1 MTYNGKVNIEIP
13 AGTNLDDV
21 LEEKPKATIQEVP
34 DDPATLKKMAKKAEA
49 EHTEKET
56 FPAVEPYPHP
66 VRGEDVAKEIEDVLN
81 RYMVLPEHSPT
92 AITLWIM
99 FSYVYDEFDCCPILA
114 AISPEKRCGKT
125 SLLSLLTALCQKVLS
140 ASNISASAVFRSVEK
155 WQPTLIIDEADTFLK
170 TNDELRGVLN
180 SGHTRA
186 TASVIRTVQKGKKF
200 DVERCST
207 WAPKAIA
214 LIGKLPDT
222 LADRSIAVKMRR
234 KRSDEKRDR
243 IPYSKLT
250 EQLTTL
256 RQKIARW
263 AADAGLQEVD
273 APDKLDDRAA
283 DNWLPLLSI
292 ANDIGWTDKAIKAA
306 LALSGK
312 TDTDTIRTELLRDIY
327 NIISTINNDAI
338 SSKELLESLNQLEE
352 RPWSTYHRGKEL
364 SGRGLAS
371 LLKPFGISSSDVRF
385 SDGVRKGYDISD
397 FQDAFSRYT
406 PELSA
411 TNATTLVGNEL
422 QDNLS
427 ATRNNDVADK
437 KERKPLEGNN
447 VADVADK
454 NRVPSKTNDFFETS
468 SPF

>member
-1 MTYNGKVNIEIP
+1 MKIHIPENIDLNKVKPIGKNHTP
-13 AGTNLDDV
+13 NA
-21 LEEKPKATIQEVP
+21 KPGPSKSSDES
-34 DDPATLKKMAKKAEA
+34 EA
-49 EHTEKET
+49 
-56 FPAVEPYPHP
+56 FPPVEPYPQP
-66 VRGEDVAKEIEDVLN
+66 VDGEHVAKEIENVLN
-81 RYMVLPEHSPT
+81 RYMVLPEHSPP

-155 WQPTLIIDEADTFLK
+155 WHPTLIIDEADTFLRQ
-170 TNDELRGVLN
+170 NDELRGVLN

-234 KRSDEKRDR
+234 KRSDERRER

-250 EQLTTL
+250 EQLTTI

-263 AADAGLQEVD
+263 AADVDLQEVD
-273 APDKLDDRAA
+273 APEKLDDRAA

-292 ANDIGWTDKAIKAA
+292 ADNIGWNDKALKAA

-312 TDTDTIRTELLRDIY
+312 TDTDTIRTELLQDIFEILQSDG
-327 NIISTINNDAI
+327 NRPAVPSR
-338 SSKELLESLNQLEE
+338 ELLDKLNGLEE

-371 LLKPFGISSSDVRF
+371 LLKPFSISSKTIRLE
-385 SDGVRKGYDISD
+385 DGSTPKGYDKD
-397 FQDAFSRYT
+397 GFDDAFSRYL

-411 TNATTLVGNEL
+411 TNATINKNSNL
-422 QDNLS
+422 QLDIS
-427 ATRNNDVADK
+427 ATENNSVADIMRHKTSKNSDVSDVADK
-437 KERKPLEGNN
+437 SRGSGNPNDDHVRKQLKKRQQIQPPPDT
-447 VADVADK
+447 A
-454 NRVPSKTNDFFETS
+454 
-468 SPF
+468 PF